1 MSVVVGVAPG
11 HCSHAV
17 VSLAVLLARS
27 SRLPLAV
34 VSVNAAG
41 WPPQRPLSGVDGEYQ
56 RFVRE
61 QAEAALDEARE
72 LVPDD
77 IDASYRVHDAS
88 SARRGLLEACEQ
100 IGAQRLVVGAK
111 DDGADGEVVVGSVV
125 TGLLQS
131 AHLPVAIAPHGFSAA
146 PGARLERVTAAYS
159 GSETSAELVLGA
171 AAIAAEAG
179 EGIRIASFHTRPRAF
194 LTARVGN
201 DVEDEIIA
209 DWEARIR
216 EDAGAILDGIERFE
230 RQPASV
236 EVVVGSGD
244 SWGSA
249 LRAIPWLDAEVLV
262 VGSSSLGPL
271 ARISLGSHAVK
282 IVRHSPVPVVVV
294 PRRATDEY
302 IAQGRHAGPVG

>member
-11 HCSHAV
+11 HCSHAA

-27 SRLPLAV
+27 SELPLVVVAV
-34 VSVNAAG
+34 DAAG

-72 LVPDD
+72 LVPVD
-77 IDASYRVHDAS
+77 IDASYIVHDGP
-88 SARRGLLEACEQ
+88 SARRGLLAACENV
-100 IGAQRLVVGAK
+100 GAQRLVVGAK
-111 DDGADGEVVVGSVV
+111 ETGPEGEVVLGSVV

-131 AHLPVAIAPHGFSAA
+131 AHLPVAIAPHGFEAE
-146 PGARLERVTAAYS
+146 PGARLQRVTAAYS

-194 LTARVGN
+194 LTARVGR
-201 DVEDEIIA
+201 DVENEIIE

-216 EDAGAILDGIERFE
+216 EDAESILNSIEQFE

-236 EVVVGSGD
+236 EVAVGAGD
-244 SWGSA
+244 SWGAA
-249 LRAIPWLDAEVLV
+249 LRAIPWLAAEVLV
-262 VGSSSLGPL
+262 VGSSSLGPI

-294 PRRATDEY
+294 PRRATDDY
-302 IAQGRHAGPVG
+302 VARGRSTAAA

>member
-11 HCSHAV
+11 HCSHSA
-17 VSLAVLLARS
+17 VSLAALLARS
-27 SRLPLAV
+27 SELPLVV
-34 VSVNAAG
+34 VSVNSAG
-41 WPPQRPLSGVDGEYQ
+41 WPPQRPISGVDGEYQ

-61 QAEAALDEARE
+61 QAETALDEARA
-72 LVPDD
+72 LVPQDVE
-77 IDASYRVHDAS
+77 ASYVVHDAS

-100 IGAQRLVVGAK
+100 AGAQRLVVGAK
-111 DDGADGEVVVGSVV
+111 DAGSEDEVVLGSVA

-131 AHLPVAIAPHGFSAA
+131 AHLPVVVAPHGFEAA
-146 PGARLERVTAAYS
+146 PGAKLERVTAAYS

-179 EGIRIASFHTRPRAF
+179 EGIRIASFHTRPRGF
-194 LTARVGN
+194 LTAGVGSDAEN
-201 DVEDEIIA
+201 EIIA
-209 DWEARIR
+209 DWEAQIR
-216 EDAGAILDGIERFE
+216 EDAGAILDSIEQFE

-244 SWGSA
+244 SWHAA

-282 IVRHSPVPVVVV
+282 IVRNSPVPVVVV
-294 PRRATDEY
+294 PRRAADEY
-302 IAQGRHAGPVG
+302 AAQADELLG